1 MTPMLTIRRDWLRA
15 EPATIA
21 RFHGTPT
28 GWLVDAMG
36 REGALHH
43 SIHAVWNGPAF
54 VGSALPVWTSARDNL
69 APYAALTV
77 ARPGDVVLVATRF
90 FDQGS
95 IVGDVMVGMFRNAGV
110 VAVVTDG
117 LVRDVAGLRA
127 VGLPVYARGVSPN
140 SPFKNGPGGVGTAIS
155 IGGVVVEPGDLV
167 LGDSE
172 GVVVCP
178 RRRIA
183 EALCELDAVRA
194 KEAKM
199 EAAVRAGLRIPDW
212 LDQALADKGVAY
224 VD

>member
-1 MTPMLTIRRDWLRA
+1 MLTIRRDWPRV
-15 EPATIA
+15 EPAAIA
-21 RFHGTPT
+21 RFLGTPT

-43 SIHAVWNGPAF
+43 TIHAIWNGPAF

-77 ARPGDVVLVATRF
+77 ARPGDVVLVATQS

-117 LVRDVAGLRA
+117 LVRDVAGLRD
-127 VGLPVYARGVSPN
+127 VGLPVYACGVSPN
-140 SPFKNGPGGVGTAIS
+140 SPFKHGPGGVGMAIS
-155 IGGVVVEPGDLV
+155 IGGVVVEPGDVV
-167 LGDSE
+167 LGDAE

-178 RRRIA
+178 RRRVP
-183 EALCELDAVRA
+183 EALRELDAVRA

-199 EAAVRAGLRIPDW
+199 EAAVKAGLRVPDW
-212 LDQALADKGVAY
+212 LDQALAGKDVRY

>member
-1 MTPMLTIRRDWLRA
+1 MLTIRRDWPRV
-15 EPATIA
+15 EPAAIA
-21 RFHGTPT
+21 RFQGTPT

-43 SIHAVWNGPAF
+43 TIHAIWNGPAF

-77 ARPGDVVLVATRF
+77 ARPGDVVLVATQS
-90 FDQGS
+90 FDHGS
-95 IVGDVMVGMFRNAGV
+95 IVGDVMVGMFRNAGI

-117 LVRDVAGLRA
+117 LVRDVAGLRD
-127 VGLPVYARGVSPN
+127 VGLPVYACGVSPN
-140 SPFKNGPGGVGTAIS
+140 SPFKNGPGGVGMAIS
-155 IGGVVVEPGDLV
+155 IGGVVVEPGDVV
-167 LGDSE
+167 LGDAE

-178 RRRIA
+178 RRRVP
-183 EALCELDAVRA
+183 EALRELDAVRA

-199 EAAVRAGLRIPDW
+199 EAAVKAGLRVPDW
-212 LDQALADKGVAY
+212 LDQALAGKDVRY